1 MDSNRKRFSFGWYTG
16 ALLGVTFSGAVV
28 YAVTLPHTFTDGTT
42 ISASQVN
49 ANFTALS
56 TAIDGCPTDMVRV
69 GASCIDTAAK
79 YVTAAASGCGVSG
92 AGCTG
97 STLTVGTTPASPAF
111 AYSWGQAVAACTS
124 AGKRL
129 ASGAEIIAAANA
141 QSIQVPDSTSASPTG
156 SFQYVDASAARSGSD
171 LSYAGTHLFLTSS
184 TFGLGGTNTPYTEV
198 FPKNS
203 SEPTVAFRCAK

>member
-56 TAIDGCPTDMVRV
+56 TAIDGCPTDMVRA
-69 GASCIDTAAK
+69 GAGCIDSATQYITAAPG
-79 YVTAAASGCGVSG
+79 SGCAATG
-92 AGCTG
+92 AGCTA
-97 STLTVGTTPASPAF
+97 STLTTGTTPASPAIAF
-111 AYSWGQAVAACTS
+111 SWGQAVAACAN

-129 ASGAEIIAAANA
+129 ATGREIIAAAN
-141 QSIQVPDSTSASPTG
+141 SSAITVSDG
-156 SFQYVDASAARSGSD
+156 AFLYVDAASARPTGEP
-171 LSYAGTHLFLTSS
+171 YAGTHVRPTAGVYELL
-184 TFGLGGTNTPYTEV
+184 GTNTPYTETFSNV
-198 FPKNS
+198 G
-203 SEPTVAFRCAK
+203 FRCAK

>member
-49 ANFTALS
+49 ANFAALS
-56 TAIDGCPTDMVRV
+56 TAIDGCPTEMVRV
-69 GASCIDTAAK
+69 GASCIDTAAN
-79 YVTAAASGCGVSG
+79 YVTAATSGCGVSG

-97 STLTVGTTPASPAF
+97 SALTVGTAPASPTPF
-111 AYSWGQAVAACTS
+111 AYSWGQAVAACTN

-129 ASGAEIIAAANA
+129 ASGAEIIAASNA
-141 QSIQVPDSTSASPTG
+141 GSITVPNG
-156 SFQYVDASAARSGSD
+156 SFLYVDASAARSAGSD
-171 LSYAGTHLFLTSS
+171 LAYAGTHVFLTSS

-198 FPKNS
+198 FPKDS
-203 SEPTVAFRCAK
+203 TEPTVGFRCAK